1 MTMRSPRE
9 WWIFT
14 LTVLSAAAA
23 LVSIAA
29 SEILLA
35 GACLLWI
42 VIRSHPVRI
51 PAYTLPL
58 IAFMVTT
65 VLSFAMS
72 PDRSVGGHQLGK
84 FVLFPMGLLA
94 ANFIRDSGRVKV
106 TFKLL
111 LVVAAA
117 GSATSIVQFVL
128 KERRFLETQA
138 VEYDPMVLDRVKGF
152 MGHWMTFSGG
162 QLLVWCAALP
172 LIVLIGRRW
181 MIPVSMIGIAIVFS
195 FTRGAWLGAVFGIA
209 VASWWIPR
217 RQLVR
222 LIVPIVVVGLL
233 ASPFIYHRLSMTVNG
248 QSGGDI
254 GRLKLLKV
262 GVEMVRAHPLF
273 GVGLERIPME
283 FPNYYKGNDLNT
295 FYIGHMQ
302 NDFMQIAAE
311 RGLICLAA
319 FLWFLFVLYRS
330 LWEFAKS
337 KIEIRRLTAVSAMSA
352 LTGFLV
358 MGLAEFNFGDSEPLI
373 LFLFIVSIPFGMSE
387 VLKRERPHVP

>member
-1 MTMRSPRE
+1 MRSPRE

-42 VIRSHPVRI
+42 VIRSGPVGI
-51 PAYTLPL
+51 PAYALPL

-72 PDRSVGGHQLGK
+72 PDRSIGGHQLGK
-84 FVLFPMGLLA
+84 FVLFPIGLLA

-217 RQLVR
+217 RQVVR

-233 ASPFIYHRLSMTVNG
+233 SSPFIYHRVSMTVKG

-273 GVGLERIPME
+273 GVGPERIPVE

-330 LWEFAKS
+330 LWEFSKS
-337 KIEIRRLTAVSAMSA
+337 KIEIRRLTAVSAMCA

-387 VLKRERPHVP
+387 VLKKQRPHVP

>member
-1 MTMRSPRE
+1 MRSPRE

-42 VIRSHPVRI
+42 VIRPRPVKI
-51 PAYTLPL
+51 PAYTVPL
-58 IAFMVTT
+58 IAFMLTT
-65 VLSFAMS
+65 VLSFSMS

-94 ANFIRDSGRVKV
+94 ANFICDSGRVKL

-111 LVVAAA
+111 LVVAAV

-162 QLLVWCAALP
+162 QLLVWCAVLP

-181 MIPVSMIGIAIVFS
+181 TIPLSMIGIAIVFS

-209 VASWWIPR
+209 VASFWIPR

-233 ASPFIYHRLSMTVNG
+233 ASPFIYHRVSMTVKG
-248 QSGGDI
+248 QSGGDV

-262 GVEMVRAHPLF
+262 GLEMVRAHPLF
-273 GVGLERIPME
+273 GVGLERIPAE

-319 FLWFLFVLYRS
+319 FLWFLIVLYRS
-330 LWEFAKS
+330 LWKFAKS
-337 KIEIRRLTAVSAMSA
+337 NDETRRLTAVSAMCA

-373 LFLFIVSIPFGMSE
+373 LFLFIVSIPFGMSA
-387 VLKRERPHVP
+387 VLERPSPRVP

>member
-1 MTMRSPRE
+1 MRNRHEP
-9 WWIFT
+9 WIFALT
-14 LTVLSAAAA
+14 LFSAAAA

-42 VIRSHPVRI
+42 VIRPRPLNI

-58 IAFMVTT
+58 FAFMLTT
-65 VLSFAMS
+65 ALSFAMS
-72 PDRSVGGHQLGK
+72 PDRSVGGHQIGK

-94 ANFIRDSGRVKV
+94 ANFINDSTRVKL

-111 LVVAAA
+111 LLVAAV
-117 GSATSIVQFVL
+117 GSATSLVQFVL
-128 KERRFLETQA
+128 KERRFLATQS

-162 QLLVWCAALP
+162 QLLVWCAVLP
-172 LIVLIGRRW
+172 LIVLIGKRW
-181 MIPVSMIGIAIVFS
+181 MIPLSMIGIAIVFS
-195 FTRGAWLGAVFGIA
+195 FTRGAWLGAVSGIA
-209 VASWWIPR
+209 VASFWIPR

-222 LIVPIVVVGLL
+222 IVIPILVVGLL
-233 ASPFIYHRLSMTVNG
+233 ASPFIYHRVSMTVKG
-248 QSGGDI
+248 QSGGDV
-254 GRLKLLKV
+254 GRIKLLKV
-262 GVEMVRAHPLF
+262 GIEMVRAHPLF
-273 GVGLERIPME
+273 GVGLERISAE

-311 RGLICLAA
+311 RGLICLVA

-330 LWEFAKS
+330 LWRVS
-337 KIEIRRLTAVSAMSA
+337 KNGDEMRRLTGVSALCA

-373 LFLFIVSIPFGMSE
+373 LFLFIVSIPFGLDAAQKTSN
-387 VLKRERPHVP
+387 PHLP